1 MIARILSVA
10 LLAVGIASPAVA
22 QGTSAAPHAAPQK
35 TRAEIESFMQRW
47 VDAYNHGDATT
58 FARLIAPDSFG
69 VGDRGVISGTRRIER
84 VEENEA
90 KLGGKVASM
99 RVEEVRLLGRNA
111 AVAAGPY
118 AVTYSNPRPLTI
130 QGTWMQVLER
140 RHGVWQ
146 SIAASYTP
154 MTAPPPPA
162 AGASNPQ
169 PYSGSSTK

>member
-1 MIARILSVA
+1 MVARALGVA
-10 LLAVGIASPAVA
+10 LLVVGIASPALA
-22 QGTSAAPHAAPQK
+22 QQTSAPQRTK
-35 TRAEIESFMQRW
+35 AQIEAFMQRW
-47 VDAYNHGDATT
+47 VDAYNNGDAKS
-58 FARLIAPDSFG
+58 FAAMIAPDSFG
-69 VGDRGVISGTRRIER
+69 IGDRGVISGQKRIEN
-84 VEENEA
+84 VEANEA
-90 KLGGKVASM
+90 KMGGKVTTM

-140 RHGVWQ
+140 RHGAWR

-154 MTAPPPPA
+154 MTKPRSAE

-169 PYSGSSTK
+169 PSSGSSEK